1 MKRALCLL
9 VLLALAAPLF
19 AVQEATLRRQLRALE
34 RQEDYAAALPLYEE
48 LRQLAPQD
56 TSLLHRQI
64 HALARTGEH
73 GRIVEV
79 LKPWLN
85 DHEDDAQAYLALGRA
100 HHALERD
107 DRALKVWR
115 QLLNRHA
122 QDPQL
127 YLKVSAHCRAAG
139 LFEAA
144 IETLEQGRKKLHQDQ
159 LYTLELAGLH
169 LQRRDYPRAVRDYIA
184 YLLQDANRFAQVEYQ
199 LQTVAADPLEGP
211 ALLDALLDVLEAGDP
226 TYQIARLT
234 ATLALEA
241 GRPDTGYEI
250 LAPLVEDAAPLLFDF
265 AARAQNLGF
274 DETAARAYAHF
285 AAHSPNSPYFYRAV
299 LLQAQSLTRT
309 RQYGRAAKIY
319 RQLARRFPERRET
332 LEALYRLGKLQLE
345 VQGEVKAARATLKSV
360 LNASRI
366 NPWQADALA
375 LLSECALRL
384 DEFNEA
390 ESYVEQLIEDYPQE
404 QNRGRYMRAEL
415 HYFQNDFAATLE
427 ELNTLLEDDPR
438 GALGND
444 ALALLMRLE
453 HHQHNTSALETVAQ
467 AQLRERQSRP
477 GRAARHWKQLLAQ
490 GPPALKAQSLLIR
503 ARLRTAAEDLDAAL
517 ALYQLLVD
525 QYPYEHYT
533 LEAQL
538 GSAALLE
545 RRGDFEHAL
554 KTYETALLAHSEDVR
569 APQIRLHIQRLRTAL
584 QERREG

>member
-1 MKRALCLL
+1 MKRALCLF
-9 VLLALAAPLF
+9 VLLALTTPLL

-34 RQEDYAAALPLYEE
+34 RREGYAAALPLYRE
-48 LRQLAPQD
+48 LRRLAPQD

-64 HALARTGEH
+64 HALAQTGEH

-85 DHEDDAQAYLALGRA
+85 DHEDDARAYLALGRA

-107 DRALKVWR
+107 DRALKIWR
-115 QLLNRHA
+115 QLLKRQA

-127 YLKVSAHCRAAG
+127 YLQVGEHCRAAG

-144 IETLEQGRKKLHQDQ
+144 IETLEQGRKKLRQDQ
-159 LYTLELAGLH
+159 LYTFELAELH
-169 LQRRDYPRAVRDYIA
+169 LQRRDYPRAARDYIA

-226 TYQIARLT
+226 THQISRLT

-241 GRPDTGYEI
+241 GRPETGYEI

-285 AAHSPNSPYFYRAV
+285 AAHSSDSPYFYRAV

-319 RQLARRFPERRET
+319 RQLARPFPERRET
-332 LEALYRLGKLQLE
+332 LEALYHLGKLQLE

-366 NPWQADALA
+366 NPWQANALI
-375 LLSECALRL
+375 LLGECALRL

-390 ESYVEQLIEDYPQE
+390 ESYVDQLIEGYPQE
-404 QNRGRYMRAEL
+404 RNRGHYMRAEL
-415 HYFQNDFAATLE
+415 HYFQNDFAAALK
-427 ELNTLLEDDPR
+427 ELDALLKDDPR

-453 HHQHNTSALETVAQ
+453 HHQHNTSALETFAQ
-467 AQLRERQSRP
+467 AQLRERQARP
-477 GRAARHWKQLLAQ
+477 DRAARHWKQLLAQ

-503 ARLRTAAEDLDAAL
+503 ARLRTAEGLDVAL
-517 ALYQLLVD
+517 ALYQLLVE

-533 LEAQL
+533 LEARL

-554 KTYETALLAHSEDVR
+554 KTYETALLTHAEDVR